1 MFDSFNNCLIVV
13 RYGFNLVFVVRM
25 VLDVRLNWLYDVK
38 KVQRHPIQDSE
49 IQIFTITQQKF
60 KSTFLYRCDIF

>member
-38 KVQRHPIQDSE
+38 KVQPHPIDLAPIGIYCIDRLMNE
-49 IQIFTITQQKF
+49 IHILLTA
-60 KSTFLYRCDIF
+60 C

>member
-1 MFDSFNNCLIVV
+1 MFNSFNNCLIVV

-38 KVQRHPIQDSE
+38 KVQPHPMKSE
-49 IQIFTITQQKF
+49 YIW
-60 KSTFLYRCDIF
+60 

>member
-38 KVQRHPIQDSE
+38 KVQRHPIVNRQNINIGSLKRE
-49 IQIFTITQQKF
+49 IVNNSKDNLT
-60 KSTFLYRCDIF
+60 